1 MEPAI
6 QRRNQHREEMEL
18 AAEAARRETA
28 AQEAAMSPEQ
38 RDLQEKRSSQQGWT
52 FTPKNSKEEL

>member
-1 MEPAI
+1 
-6 QRRNQHREEMEL
+6 MEL